1 MELITPEEGSDIA
14 LYGKMAKWQFGLQP
28 TLNSRDVLEV
38 VGDTSRP
45 LALRAEAIRILSSLK
60 MTPGEAR
67 DVRGQL
73 KVLVN
78 NSDLPELNA
87 AALVGLA
94 RVGDPEDMQIII
106 NATRSSDSQI
116 AQAATEAI
124 ASASEPEALGILTT
138 LSQTHA
144 DERVR
149 AAAVHG
155 LESRDLAASV
165 DDLVTIVQTDAS
177 PLVRREAVQALG
189 EMEIPRELKADVDA
203 ALETAKAD
211 VSPEVRLEAER
222 VLVRPRQ

>member
-1 MELITPEEGSDIA
+1 
-14 LYGKMAKWQFGLQP
+14 
-28 TLNSRDVLEV
+28 
-38 VGDTSRP
+38 
-45 LALRAEAIRILSSLK
+45 
-60 MTPGEAR
+60 
-67 DVRGQL
+67 L